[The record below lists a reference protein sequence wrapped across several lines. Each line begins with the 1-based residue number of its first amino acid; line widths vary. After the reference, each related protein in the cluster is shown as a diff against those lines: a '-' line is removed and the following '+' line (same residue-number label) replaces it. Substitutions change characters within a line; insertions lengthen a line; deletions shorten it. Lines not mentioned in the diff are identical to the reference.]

1 MSNEIWRRLGRK
13 EYLKLHCLFGF
24 IYQKNTCS
32 VSYFKFI
39 HFKSWF
45 CFFLKVLFQ
54 LRRDQTR
61 RTISL
66 QMAPLHWMT
75 VQKSRWIELP
85 WPRSFSFLSVHLS
98 WVISKEC
105 QRLAWLAQWVA
116 MQCWA
121 VSVALQPTVW
131 ATRARS
137 SARGIHSDHFH
148 SIEGIPRTHA
158 NGSADTYTAEQGD
171 AA

>member
-1 MSNEIWRRLGRK
+1 MEEIREKRIFEIALFVWI
-13 EYLKLHCLFGF
+13 YLSEKHMFCHILSFRHF
-24 IYQKNTCS
+24 I
-32 VSYFKFI
+32 
-39 HFKSWF
+39 SWF
-45 CFFLKVLFQ
+45 RFFLKVLFR
-54 LRRDQTR
+54 LRHDQTR
-61 RTISL
+61 WTVTL
-66 QMAPLHWMT
+66 QMASLHWMT

-105 QRLAWLAQWVA
+105 QRLAWLARWVA
-116 MQCWA
+116 MQSWA

-148 SIEGIPRTHA
+148 SIEGIPCTHA
-158 NGSADTYTAEQGD
+158 NGSADTYTESINMHR
-171 AA
+171 